1 MWLELKCMLFKIANQ
16 LTQFEFQYWID
27 VSDRKITST
36 SIIWYRCCIVLLLL
50 WELYSFGGQLSQ
62 IISCRPRHMPGDIYR
77 ILYTVVSKIYHGL
90 MWINNIEIE
99 KTTNNPP
106 HVQLHAP
113 SIPVGGSDKPKSEM
127 RNEKWYDKLSDQWH
141 VSVPPCHQNSDGW

>member
-1 MWLELKCMLFKIANQ
+1 
-16 LTQFEFQYWID
+16 
-27 VSDRKITST
+27 
-36 SIIWYRCCIVLLLL
+36 
-50 WELYSFGGQLSQ
+50 
-62 IISCRPRHMPGDIYR
+62 
-77 ILYTVVSKIYHGL
+77 

-127 RNEKWYDKLSDQWH
+127 RNEK
-141 VSVPPCHQNSDGW
+141 